1 VYYIVD
7 IMKVSIIPPKSWG
20 VYFPEEQFDPNDR
33 KVSLINELVNY
44 FRNHEGWDLIT
55 KNIFQYQ
62 SSTILD
68 LDYQHLSSTCHS
80 SDLCI
85 ALANAPDEA
94 LDCIGAAAYDS
105 LYTLPPP
112 PPFSKPQDLIHID
125 SRQPSKVLVRLYN
138 YQSSIV
144 AVSQANADV
153 VGQLITVR
161 GTICRLAPVRPL
173 VTAMPF
179 ICQKCESQIEV
190 FMPDGIY
197 DPPVSC
203 GFEGCRSRSF
213 QPAKHLATCID
224 WQRIAVQGLSKD
236 EKNAGNTGGG
246 VPRPLDVELCGDLTS
261 ICGPGDV
268 VTISG
273 ILKVES
279 EIGAGNGGGGGRK
292 RKAGGG
298 GGGGENC
305 ISMPFLKAIS
315 VRGLGKDALSGPG
328 AAAITLKRQGIGM
341 SHSMIDHHHAGTG
354 GSSNNKNN
362 SEELNFLPP
371 NVPGFAKLDLQFIKM
386 FTDTCEGDQLRQ
398 LVLSL
403 CPRVYGQEM
412 VKAGLVLALFGGV
425 RKLPTTPLTNNNNHS
440 NSSVPIRG
448 DIHVLMVGDPGLAK
462 STLLKAAAAAAP
474 RGIYVC
480 GAGSSSAGLTVS
492 IIREGGEMSFDP
504 GALVLAD
511 RGVCCVDE
519 FDKSTCDHQSLLC
532 AMEQQEVTVAKA
544 GLIASLP
551 ARTTV
556 LAAANPQEGSYN
568 RGKSL
573 AENLCM
579 LSPAMIS
586 RFDLVFLM
594 LDRPNVDRDNKLS
607 EHVLAKHTRGG
618 MGGGGMGGGAGDQHQ
633 QSMLLALPSSSTTTS
648 REKQALLIKRETTS
662 CLADRLQVKKPD
674 DEPLP
679 LPLFRKYVAYARQY
693 CHPTL
698 SPPAA
703 AILKDHYLK
712 LRHRG
717 AANGGTSLPVTH
729 RALESLIRMSEA
741 RARVE
746 LREEVTA
753 QDALDAI
760 EVMQATH
767 DGMLA
772 EGPGCID
779 FMADGGGG
787 ARRGAA
793 QAERRRFME
802 AVRRWCQMNNNNNS
816 GWMIESHDLYDIAD
830 KIELAMPDT
839 RAFLDYLNEQGD
851 LLKKGNGRWQVM

>member
-1 VYYIVD
+1 
-7 IMKVSIIPPKSWG
+7 
-20 VYFPEEQFDPNDR
+20 
-33 KVSLINELVNY
+33 
-44 FRNHEGWDLIT
+44 
-55 KNIFQYQ
+55 
-62 SSTILD
+62 
-68 LDYQHLSSTCHS
+68 
-80 SDLCI
+80 
-85 ALANAPDEA
+85 
-94 LDCIGAAAYDS
+94 
-105 LYTLPPP
+105 
-112 PPFSKPQDLIHID
+112 
-125 SRQPSKVLVRLYN
+125 
-138 YQSSIV
+138 
-144 AVSQANADV
+144 
-153 VGQLITVR
+153 
-161 GTICRLAPVRPL
+161 
-173 VTAMPF
+173 
-179 ICQKCESQIEV
+179 
-190 FMPDGIY
+190 MPDGIY
-197 DPPVSC
+197 EPPVSC
-203 GFEGCRSRSF
+203 GLEGCRSRSF
-213 QPAKHLATCID
+213 HPAKHLATCID

-268 VTISG
+268 VTITG
-273 ILKVES
+273 ILRVES
-279 EIGAGNGGGGGRK
+279 EIAAGIGGGGGGRK

-298 GGGGENC
+298 GGGENC
-305 ISMPFLKAIS
+305 ISMPYLKAIS
-315 VRGLGKDALSGPG
+315 VRGLGRDALSGPG
-328 AAAITLKRQGIGM
+328 AAAITLKRQGIGT
-341 SHSMIDHHHAGTG
+341 SHSMTDHHHAGTG
-354 GSSNNKNN
+354 GSSSNNN
-362 SEELNFLPP
+362 SNNEELNFLPP
-371 NVPGFAKLDLQFIKM
+371 NVPGFAKLDLQFIKV

-403 CPRVYGQEM
+403 CPRVYGQEV
-412 VKAGLVLALFGGV
+412 VKAGLILALFGGV
-425 RKLPTTPLTNNNNHS
+425 RKLPTSPLTNNNNS
-440 NSSVPIRG
+440 NNNSSVPIRG

-594 LDRPNVDRDNKLS
+594 LDRPDVDRDNKLS

-618 MGGGGMGGGAGDQHQ
+618 GGGDQHQ
-633 QSMLLALPSSSTTTS
+633 QRMLLALPSSTTTTT
-648 REKQALLIKRETTS
+648 RERQMLLITGDTS
-662 CLADRLQVKKPD
+662 TSSLADRLKVKKPD

-712 LRHRG
+712 LRRRAAGNG
-717 AANGGTSLPVTH
+717 ATSLPVTH

-772 EGPGCID
+772 EGPSFID

-802 AVRRWCQMNNNNNS
+802 AVRRWCQMNNNNNNN
-816 GWMIESHDLYDIAD
+816 GWMIESHELYDIAD
-830 KIELAMPDT
+830 KIELVMPDT